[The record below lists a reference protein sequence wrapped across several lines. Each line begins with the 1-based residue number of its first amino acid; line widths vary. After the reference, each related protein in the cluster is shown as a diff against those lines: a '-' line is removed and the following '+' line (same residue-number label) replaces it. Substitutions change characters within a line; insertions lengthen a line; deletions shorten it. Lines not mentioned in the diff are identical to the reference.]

1 MDLSQ
6 NWSELRQA
14 TERLRIDFITTD
26 LDLCLTL
33 AKIAERRFQTSN
45 RGHAERTLAEAEK
58 GYSDMLRFFSQAREV
73 TPEAEKELQSKFR
86 HLRERLDGLH
96 QRW

>member
-1 MDLSQ
+1 
-6 NWSELRQA
+6 
-14 TERLRIDFITTD
+14 
-26 LDLCLTL
+26 
-33 AKIAERRFQTSN
+33 
-45 RGHAERTLAEAEK
+45 
-58 GYSDMLRFFSQAREV
+58 MLRFFSQAREV